1 MTGGWGGG
9 LGMEGWGYRMEGG
22 NRTRGGGDGG
32 GGDAHTQ
39 KLILQK
45 FAAHTEMFP
54 LFD

>member
-1 MTGGWGGG
+1 
-9 LGMEGWGYRMEGG
+9 MEGWGVQDGRGEQDKGG
-22 NRTRGGGDGG
+22 ARRGRGGG

-54 LFD
+54 LFDMTV